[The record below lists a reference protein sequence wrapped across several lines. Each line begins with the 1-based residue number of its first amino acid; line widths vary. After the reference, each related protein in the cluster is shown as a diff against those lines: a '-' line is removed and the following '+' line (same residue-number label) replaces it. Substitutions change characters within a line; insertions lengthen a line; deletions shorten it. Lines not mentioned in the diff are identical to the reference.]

1 VFKAHPFRTCLR
13 CADNHFVKI
22 VQQQYDRYAKERGY
36 KNESSQQYKRTVG
49 ERRSRG
55 SATTP
60 VMGMEGTKWTAM
72 RVLVAPVSDEVVSAR
87 GGGGGGGGGGRASGQ
102 PTTRVAPPR
111 RAPRARGRALCL
123 SVMLARGFRRK
134 GATV

>member
-87 GGGGGGGGGGRASGQ
+87 GGGGGGGVRPANPQRGSRRPGGRH
-102 PTTRVAPPR
+102 APVVGPCVS
-111 RAPRARGRALCL
+111 L
-123 SVMLARGFRRK
+123 
-134 GATV
+134 